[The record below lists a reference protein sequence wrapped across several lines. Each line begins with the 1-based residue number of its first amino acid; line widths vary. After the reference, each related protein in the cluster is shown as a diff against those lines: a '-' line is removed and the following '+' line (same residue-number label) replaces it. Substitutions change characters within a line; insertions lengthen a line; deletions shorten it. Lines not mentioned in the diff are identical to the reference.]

1 MPILRLPLN
10 RGFILTVDPPTRA
23 FGAAPGPVT
32 DSLSY
37 KHIRTNLF
45 TRQAVSQYNFLEFL
59 TAHPDVDLLR
69 RHQESAHRGS
79 PIGQS
84 SPVTD
89 APNTREGST
98 NSPTASSPSASSNF
112 ELPASRFLQLINSEQ
127 VPRYTKDVTVSLEG
141 TYFEIPPLTR
151 TFPYSPEQMS
161 LEQGSLKEDCAPWVP
176 ATHPEGALYFFDQ
189 DRRLFTDTDMHD
201 PVLREEMEDFYH
213 YLQRIL
219 DRDGVAIPSNN
230 YDLALDIVRL
240 EDGRTSW
247 SYYYACHETRCLFWL
262 DPYDATYM
270 TLEVFGLKSPAHI
283 KHRLE
288 SLYWCADCSVGW
300 TLSVFKGR
308 RLGHAIIDE
317 LLGMLSHGCMD
328 ILTSKSSTLPYDS
341 DTMHKMLKL
350 VQNAK
355 ESDAGLVYHTAGV
368 TRSLSFFGE
377 PRRSRLPRPL
387 MCALRSAHWRFLY
400 FHGQSSARL
409 EKNEKTYSSEKQKR
423 TLLITSLSPA
433 LFFAPEGYLRELEK
447 KCLDETIIEGNWGH
461 VISGLLEEWEQ
472 LVLPSTVMLSANVGF
487 LATPGVVISNLN
499 SNITGTNQVVIFTS
513 PAQIA
518 SCMSIVASAGSI
530 MIALL
535 LIRHSNPK
543 RKGDLTNAASYLYA
557 NTHQPFGLEPMAIIF
572 SLPWALLLFSMVAF
586 FVALL
591 LFCFGTS
598 NASTRIFVAVTSV
611 VVALPIGL
619 CIKSPWGS
627 SNAME
632 TWFSRIKLSITHAL
646 DSTCATYHRIAA
658 LIDFGPHRGSPSS
671 PTSDPAGS
679 AHSMPDHVGVVN
691 V

>member
-1 MPILRLPLN
+1 MTN
-10 RGFILTVDPPTRA
+10 R
-23 FGAAPGPVT
+23 
-32 DSLSY
+32 
-37 KHIRTNLF
+37 
-45 TRQAVSQYNFLEFL
+45 
-59 TAHPDVDLLR
+59 
-69 RHQESAHRGS
+69 
-79 PIGQS
+79 QS
-84 SPVTD
+84 
-89 APNTREGST
+89 
-98 NSPTASSPSASSNF
+98 
-112 ELPASRFLQLINSEQ
+112 
-127 VPRYTKDVTVSLEG
+127 K
-141 TYFEIPPLTR
+141 
-151 TFPYSPEQMS
+151 
-161 LEQGSLKEDCAPWVP
+161 
-176 ATHPEGALYFFDQ
+176 
-189 DRRLFTDTDMHD
+189 RLFTDTNMLD

-213 YLQRIL
+213 YLQRTL
-219 DRDGVAIPSNN
+219 DHDGVAIPSNN
-230 YDLALDIVRL
+230 YDLALDIVS

-270 TLEVFGLKSPAHI
+270 TFEVFGVKSPAHI

-288 SLYWCADCSVGW
+288 SLYWSHWSLFPA
-300 TLSVFKGR
+300 VFKGR
-308 RLGHAIIDE
+308 RLGHAIVDE

-341 DTMHKMLKL
+341 DTMQKMLEL

-355 ESDAGLVYHTAGV
+355 ESDASLVYHTAGV
-368 TRSLSFFGE
+368 TRLLSFF
-377 PRRSRLPRPL
+377 
-387 MCALRSAHWRFLY
+387 AHWRFQY

-447 KCLDETIIEGNWGH
+447 KCVDETIIKGNWGYL
-461 VISGLLEEWEQ
+461 ISGLLEEWEQ

-518 SCMSIVASAGSI
+518 SCMSIVASVGSI

-543 RKGDLTNAASYLYA
+543 RKGDLTNAASYLEA
-557 NTHQPFGLEPMAIIF
+557 NTHRHFGLEPMAIIF
-572 SLPWALLLFSMVAF
+572 SLPWALLLCSMVAF

-611 VVALPIGL
+611 VVAVPIGL

-632 TWFSRIKLSITHAL
+632 AWFSRLILSITHAL
-646 DSTCATYHRIAA
+646 DSTGATYHRIVA
-658 LIDFGPHRGSPSS
+658 LINFGPHRGSPSS
-671 PTSDPAGS
+671 PTSDHAGS